1 MKIEINLKIIL
12 VLILFLVLNN
22 IDTYIIFLIFV
33 LMHEIAHLTVG
44 VLIGGRPKKMNLNP
58 LGVSLEFYS
67 YGKRNG
73 IYKILFFLAGPLS
86 NLIIALMFI
95 YIDKEHYSKIIY
107 TNLAICFF
115 NLIPILPLDGGK
127 ILKEILRLFV
137 GIEASNKLTL
147 AFSKTCL
154 FIISFGYAIMI
165 VEIKNIYL
173 LILIAYL
180 WYLYF
185 IEEKKY
191 NILKK
196 AYKSIKNII
205 N

>member
-12 VLILFLVLNN
+12 VFILFLILNN
-22 IDTYIIFLIFV
+22 VDTYIIFLIFV
-33 LMHEIAHLTVG
+33 LMHEIAHLVVG
-44 VLIGGRPKKMNLNP
+44 VLIGGKPRKMNLNP

-73 IYKILFFLAGPLS
+73 IYKILFFLAGPLL
-86 NLIIALMFI
+86 NLVIALMFL
-95 YIDKEHYSKIIY
+95 YIGNENYSKIIY

-137 GIEASNKLTL
+137 GIEASNRLAL
-147 AFSKTCL
+147 AFSKICL
-154 FIISFGYAIMI
+154 FVISFGYAIMI
-165 VEIKNIYL
+165 VEIKNVYL
-173 LILIAYL
+173 LALLVYL

-191 NILKK
+191 SILKK
-196 AYKSIKNII
+196 AYRSIKNII